1 MADPENGAATKGNG
15 AAAAGP
21 IPNPAP
27 EPPPE
32 RPSEPPPSEP
42 TRGGEETVDLKAQL
56 TRFGEILARGLD
68 LAEAGMSLGVTIV
81 STVGAAAQQKIFE
94 QMTEAVSGA
103 APVPPAAPAAA
114 SPAAPPAAAAEPPAY
129 GITNRLPV
137 VPGSPASISF
147 SINNDSP
154 DAPRSVSLRVEG
166 FVGQQT
172 GALLAADT
180 FTVAPPSAVITP
192 MDFEKFVLKG
202 TIPPGTTPDIYHGS
216 VLVDSETSI
225 SIPVWIVVQMD
236 TEG

>member
-1 MADPENGAATKGNG
+1 MADPENGATTKGNG
-15 AAAAGP
+15 AA
-21 IPNPAP
+21 AP

-32 RPSEPPPSEP
+32 RPSEPP
-42 TRGGEETVDLKAQL
+42 RGGEETADLKAQL

-114 SPAAPPAAAAEPPAY
+114 SPAAPPPAAEPPAY

-172 GALLAADT
+172 GTLLAVDV

-202 TIPPGTTPDIYHGS
+202 TIPPGTVPDIYHGS

>member
-1 MADPENGAATKGNG
+1 MADPENGATTKGNG
-15 AAAAGP
+15 AA
-21 IPNPAP
+21 AP

-32 RPSEPPPSEP
+32 RPSEPP
-42 TRGGEETVDLKAQL
+42 RGGEETADLKAQL

-114 SPAAPPAAAAEPPAY
+114 SPAAPPPAAEPPAY

-172 GALLAADT
+172 GTLLAADV

-202 TIPPGTTPDIYHGS
+202 TIPPGTVPDIYHGS